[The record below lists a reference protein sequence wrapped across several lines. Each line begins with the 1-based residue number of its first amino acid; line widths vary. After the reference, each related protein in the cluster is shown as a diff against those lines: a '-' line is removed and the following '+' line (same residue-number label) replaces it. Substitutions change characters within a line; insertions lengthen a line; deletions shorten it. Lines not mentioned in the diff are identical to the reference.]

1 MTATGSVPAA
11 LESLAAALGPG
22 FSTILIDQAGRAPH
36 LVVVDRQTQAATDVY
51 ADQDG
56 RFGWPWAEPA
66 AVTDDPLAAAHH
78 LTSTLR
84 GLR

>member
-1 MTATGSVPAA
+1 VTGSPAA
-11 LESLAAALGPG
+11 LENLAAALGTA
-22 FSTILIDQAGRAPH
+22 FSTILIYQAGRAPH

-66 AVTDDPLAAAHH
+66 AVTDDPLTAAHRV
-78 LTSTLR
+78 TTALR